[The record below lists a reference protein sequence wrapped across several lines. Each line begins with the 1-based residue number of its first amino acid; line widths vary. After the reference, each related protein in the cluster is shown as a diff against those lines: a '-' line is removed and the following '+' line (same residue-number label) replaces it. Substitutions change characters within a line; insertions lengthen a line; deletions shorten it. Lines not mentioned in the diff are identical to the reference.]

1 MPHVDPSPRAP
12 TGGSPESVSEAAEI
26 AADEGVVALDA
37 GAPGRSVRDGFR
49 ALRYPGY
56 RIYFAGML
64 LRGAAIWMLMVTV
77 PWLATELGA
86 SPSELGVITAL
97 LFLPT
102 LFIGALGGVLADRV
116 ERRSVLLAAQL
127 AASALA
133 TGLFLVSAADAA
145 TLVIVGL
152 AALVFG
158 ILTAIEIPVRQAYL
172 TELVPREDVASAVS
186 LHATAWNTT
195 RLLGPVVAGLIIAT
209 AGVAATFLFA
219 AAVALA
225 TAATVPWMDRHRQ
238 SGRHREG
245 ATSGILADLREGAA
259 FAVRE
264 PVVRWP
270 LILVAGLAIF
280 GMGFFVTLAPLYVP
294 EVLGLGAGAYGAF
307 VGATGAGAL
316 VAALVVTAVA
326 RGDRR
331 PWLVGG
337 MLVIAALMAGLAIV
351 GLTPV
356 AFVLAFAFGAAQI
369 ALAQN
374 ALVSVQSATPDVLR
388 GRVMGIWVM
397 VFQGTS
403 PFGSLLAGWLAEATG
418 IRAAMLVA
426 AAALAAI
433 GLAAAYALRRVAWE
447 RRDAAYAHA

>member
-1 MPHVDPSPRAP
+1 
-12 TGGSPESVSEAAEI
+12 
-26 AADEGVVALDA
+26 
-37 GAPGRSVRDGFR
+37 
-49 ALRYPGY
+49 
-56 RIYFAGML
+56 
-64 LRGAAIWMLMVTV
+64 MVTV
-77 PWLATELGA
+77 PWLATQLGA
-86 SPSELGVITAL
+86 SPAELGVITAL

-102 LFIGALGGVLADRV
+102 LFIGALGGVMADRV
-116 ERRSVLLAAQL
+116 ERRSVLLVSQL

-133 TGLFLVSAADAA
+133 VGLSLVSAAGVA
-145 TLVIVGL
+145 TLVIVGF
-152 AALVFG
+152 AALLFG

-195 RLLGPVVAGLIIAT
+195 RLLGPVVAGLIIAS

-219 AAVALA
+219 AVVALGM
-225 TAATVPWMDRHRQ
+225 AATVPWMDRYRQ
-238 SGRHREG
+238 AGRHREG
-245 ATSGILADLREGAA
+245 ATSGILADLREGAS

-270 LILVAGLAIF
+270 LVLVAGLAIF

-294 EVLGLGAGAYGAF
+294 QVLGLGAEAYGAF

-316 VAALVVTAVA
+316 VAAIVVTALA

-331 PWLVGG
+331 PWLIGG
-337 MLVIAALMAGLAIV
+337 MLVIAALMAGLAVV
-351 GLTPV
+351 GLTPA

-374 ALVSVQSATPDVLR
+374 ALVSVQSATPDALR

-397 VFQGTS
+397 VFQGFS
-403 PFGSLLAGWLAEATG
+403 PFGSLLAGWLAEVAG
-418 IRAAMLVA
+418 IREAMLVA
-426 AAALAAI
+426 AGALAVI
-433 GLAAAYALRRVAWE
+433 GLVAAYALRHVPWE
-447 RRDAAYAHA
+447 RRGAGYAHA